1 MQAYANAEMAPAA
14 ELRLIDRHP
23 PISAGTSQAA
33 AANLVFD
40 ELLAQLAEIVVVKVV
55 DRLARQEAAAD
66 DWLDT
71 RGASE
76 YLGIH
81 RDSLRR
87 LAAERAIPAEQAGAG
102 VASCSSAGRTWTLGG
117 VEGRRRWSASG
128 AGTMADS
135 SPGPRRV
142 RVERAIYRRSTGV
155 LEVCFRDEDG
165 RLRWR
170 TVEGGI
176 LAARKLRDEF
186 AARRARGESVAPN
199 PKLRFGE
206 AADRWLNGPVL
217 DLRDTTQ
224 VKYRAS

>member
-71 RGASE
+71 RSASE

-87 LAAERAIPAEQAGAG
+87 LAAERAIPAEQTGAG
-102 VASCSSAGRTWTLGG
+102 CKLFFRRSDLDAW
-117 VEGRRRWSASG
+117 RRRGSATVVG
-128 AGTMADS
+128 
-135 SPGPRRV
+135 
-142 RVERAIYRRSTGV
+142 IRS
-155 LEVCFRDEDG
+155 RHDG
-165 RLRWR
+165 
-170 TVEGGI
+170 
-176 LAARKLRDEF
+176 
-186 AARRARGESVAPN
+186 
-199 PKLRFGE
+199 
-206 AADRWLNGPVL
+206 
-217 DLRDTTQ
+217 
-224 VKYRAS
+224 